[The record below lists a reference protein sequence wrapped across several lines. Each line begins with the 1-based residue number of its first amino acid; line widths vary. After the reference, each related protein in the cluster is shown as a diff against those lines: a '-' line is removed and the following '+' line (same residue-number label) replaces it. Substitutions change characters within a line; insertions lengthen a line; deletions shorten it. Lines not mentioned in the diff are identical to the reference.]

1 MSSGASFSDVQKG
14 PLDPINILK
23 RQYDEDP
30 TPSKVDLGVGVLR
43 DEQGGCY
50 EIPVVQEAKAILA
63 QRRIGHDYRPTTG
76 IEPFRHNAARL
87 IFGDDSA
94 CIKENRVATVQTV
107 AGTGACRI
115 GAVFLSKHWPSSTAG
130 PSPSQ
135 NEQPVYL
142 GVPTWGNYDPLFQ
155 HAGFSNVKKYQYLD
169 LTRRID
175 MASTVEAIQ
184 SAPNQSIIVLQAVC
198 HNPTGR
204 DFTKDQWSQIADIMQ
219 TKGHFAFFDCAY
231 QGLGTDSATDAW
243 AIRHFVDRGIDMLVC
258 QSFSKNAG
266 LYSER
271 VGALHVVCASS
282 SIAAN
287 VLDQLRALTRWEVS
301 STPAYG
307 AELVNIVLSDP
318 ALKAKWQSELES
330 ARQRMRGF
338 RKELHEL
345 VTSRGSTSV
354 DWSHLLEENGLF
366 SFTGLSAAQTRAL
379 IAQYHIYMPENGRIN
394 VSGLNSGNIKRVA
407 EAFDTVVRNGA

>member
-1 MSSGASFSDVQKG
+1 
-14 PLDPINILK
+14 
-23 RQYDEDP
+23 
-30 TPSKVDLGVGVLR
+30 
-43 DEQGGCY
+43 
-50 EIPVVQEAKAILA
+50 
-63 QRRIGHDYRPTTG
+63 
-76 IEPFRHNAARL
+76 
-87 IFGDDSA
+87 
-94 CIKENRVATVQTV
+94 
-107 AGTGACRI
+107 
-115 GAVFLSKHWPSSTAG
+115 
-130 PSPSQ
+130 
-135 NEQPVYL
+135 
-142 GVPTWGNYDPLFQ
+142 
-155 HAGFSNVKKYQYLD
+155 
-169 LTRRID
+169 

-318 ALKAKWQSELES
+318 ALKAKWQSELEA
-330 ARQRMRGF
+330 ARQRMRGL